1 MHATTAWLILCGF
14 FAPIF
19 FALGRQSRVYP
30 SKSIPLLP
38 VFLCGAGAFLLV
50 AAMTFAII
58 GGVQQREIVSSVILA
73 LCPVAW
79 FGLVVWML
87 RITVVESVRSDQ

>member
-30 SKSIPLLP
+30 SKAIPLLP
-38 VFLCGAGAFLLV
+38 VFLCGVGAFLLV
-50 AAMTFAII
+50 AAMAFAII
-58 GGVQQREIVSSVILA
+58 GGVQQHELASSVILA
-73 LCPVAW
+73 LCPVGW

-87 RITVVESVRSDQ
+87 RITVVESTRNE